1 MIPGS
6 REGSLKD
13 RYLLLKFLKLHGHS
27 KPDQYILCSYTVI
40 LFWWS
45 AWFYLKLIR
54 CPFLGKTDFLLFHSL
69 WRSSSSPSHFT
80 TPRPLPTHTHTNTHT
95 LLETTCLVKA
105 VRWRSRVGSSYVPAD
120 QHLPVLFCF
129 VFLSEQ
135 GILWARLWF
144 YDIKI
149 SELNWSLA

>member
-1 MIPGS
+1 MIPDS

-13 RYLLLKFLKLHGHS
+13 SYLLLKFLKLHRHS

-69 WRSSSSPSHFT
+69 WRSSSLSLHHP
-80 TPRPLPTHTHTNTHT
+80 PPPPHTNTHT
-95 LLETTCLVKA
+95 LLETACLVKA
-105 VRWRSRVGSSYVPAD
+105 VRWRSRVGLSYVPAD

-129 VFLSEQ
+129 IFLSEQ
-135 GILWARLWF
+135 GILWARCGSVIL
-144 YDIKI
+144 K
-149 SELNWSLA
+149 LVN

>member
-13 RYLLLKFLKLHGHS
+13 SYLLLKFLKLHRHS

-80 TPRPLPTHTHTNTHT
+80 TPRPLPTQTHIHF
-95 LLETTCLVKA
+95 
-105 VRWRSRVGSSYVPAD
+105 WR
-120 QHLPVLFCF
+120 LPVWSRLSGGEVELGQAMCLQTNICLFCF
-129 VFLSEQ
+129 IFLSEQ
-135 GILWARLWF
+135 GILWARCGSVIL
-144 YDIKI
+144 K
-149 SELNWSLA
+149 LVN